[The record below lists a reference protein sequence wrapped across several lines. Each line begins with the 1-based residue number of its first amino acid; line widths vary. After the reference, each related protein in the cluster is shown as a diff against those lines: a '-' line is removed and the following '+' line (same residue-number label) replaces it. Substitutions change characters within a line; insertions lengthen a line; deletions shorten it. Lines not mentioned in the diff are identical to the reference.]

1 MTSRDIMNF
10 TMDPGTSAT
19 SSLISNINNLFLN
32 DFLLSMDKTNGLDSE
47 TSSKSDS
54 ECNEFLDEEKK
65 RKRERKVR
73 YILDEILETEQ
84 NYVRDLE
91 LVQLLIS

>member
-1 MTSRDIMNF
+1 MVTSRDIMNF
-10 TMDPGTSAT
+10 TMDTSAT

-32 DFLLSMDKTNGLDSE
+32 DFLLKIHGLDSE
-47 TSSKSDS
+47 TSSRCDS
-54 ECNEFLDEEKK
+54 ECQEEKR
-65 RKRERKVR
+65 RKRERKMR

-91 LVQLLIS
+91 LVDVLIS

>member
-1 MTSRDIMNF
+1 MVTSRDIINF
-10 TMDPGTSAT
+10 TMDTGSSAT

-32 DFLLSMDKTNGLDSE
+32 DFLLKIHGLDSE
-47 TSSKSDS
+47 TSSRCDS
-54 ECNEFLDEEKK
+54 ECQEEKR
-65 RKRERKVR
+65 RKRERKMR

-91 LVQLLIS
+91 LVDVLIS

>member
-1 MTSRDIMNF
+1 MVTSRDIMNF
-10 TMDPGTSAT
+10 TMDTGSSAT

-32 DFLLSMDKTNGLDSE
+32 DFLLKIHGLDSE
-47 TSSKSDS
+47 TSSRCDS
-54 ECNEFLDEEKK
+54 ECQEEKR
-65 RKRERKVR
+65 RKRERKMR

-91 LVQLLIS
+91 LVELLIS